1 MNIKK
6 IFSGLDFWLIGAVCM
21 LSIFGIVCIGSA
33 THINL
38 GESTSTYYTQMVW
51 FGIGIIIMLSAV
63 LVNYQF
69 ISQFYLGIYAVN
81 ILLLVAV
88 LLAGKN
94 VNGATRWL
102 YIGGVG
108 IQPSEFSKI
117 IIIVCL
123 AKLIDKNRQEINNI
137 SVLAFIV
144 AFVFIPILLI
154 QKQPSLS
161 ASLVLLAVLVVE
173 LFVAGIDYKYILIA
187 LLIVIP
193 IVTFICWDVQN
204 ETPIIVDKIFASH
217 QITRIKTFL
226 NPVEGSNEYYQTI
239 KSINAIGSGQMAGKG
254 LYQGTLNQ
262 LSYLPEPHN
271 DFIFSVIGEEFGF
284 IGCVSVLLLQF
295 IVVFRCILIAVNC
308 RDLFSQLV
316 VAGVAGMI
324 AFQVFVNTGV
334 ATSILPNTGMSL
346 PFVSYGGS
354 SMWTNMASIG
364 LVLNI
369 GSKRSKSLFEG
380 V

>member
-1 MNIKK
+1 MDIKK
-6 IFSGLDFWLIGAVCM
+6 MFYNLDYWLIGAVCI
-21 LSIFGIVCIGSA
+21 LSVFGIVCIGSA

-38 GESTSTYYTQMVW
+38 GESASTYYSQMVW
-51 FGIGIIIMLSAV
+51 FAIGIVIMLGVV

-69 ISQFYLGIYAVN
+69 ISQFYLGIYAAN
-81 ILLLVAV
+81 ILLLIAV
-88 LLAGKN
+88 LIAGRS

-117 IIIVCL
+117 IIVVCL

-144 AFVFIPILLI
+144 AFVLIPILLI

-161 ASLVLLAVLVVE
+161 ASLVLLAVLIVE

-187 LLIVIP
+187 LMVVIP
-193 IVTFICWDVQN
+193 IVAFICWDVQN
-204 ETPIIVDKIFASH
+204 ETPIIVDKVLASH
-217 QITRIKTFL
+217 QVTRIKTFL

-239 KSINAIGSGQMAGKG
+239 KSINAIGSGQMTGKG

-284 IGCVSVLLLQF
+284 IGCVGVLIVEF
-295 IVVFRCILIAVNC
+295 FVVFRCILIAVSC

-316 VAGVAGMI
+316 VAGIAGMI
-324 AFQVFVNTGV
+324 AFQVFVNAGV
-334 ATSILPNTGMSL
+334 ATSILPNTGMSM